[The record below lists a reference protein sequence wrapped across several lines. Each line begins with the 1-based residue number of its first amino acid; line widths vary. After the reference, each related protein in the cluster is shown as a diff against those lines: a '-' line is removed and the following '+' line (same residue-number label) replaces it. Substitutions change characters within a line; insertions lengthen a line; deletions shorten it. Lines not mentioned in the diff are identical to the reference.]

1 MKIDWRFLMNIYW
14 IFLVAAIVFVL
25 CADKIDRA
33 VHGNKQVKKVILIFS
48 IGVCV
53 ICMIPMLMRIL

>member
-1 MKIDWRFLMNIYW
+1 MNIYW

-48 IGVCV
+48 IGVCF
-53 ICMIPMLMRIL
+53 ICMIPVLVRMILQ